1 MKKVL
6 LFLILAVSMNTCWS
20 QTENFNNY
28 KYLIVDSKFDFVQQV
43 DGYKTSSFTK
53 FLFKKKGF
61 DAYLDNEEFNDDLA
75 QNSCKALYAEVKD
88 NSGFL
93 RTRSVI
99 EITDCKGKLLFKSTE
114 GTSKQKDYAKAYRES
129 IRKAFESVI
138 AIPYTYDPSLL
149 EDASLV
155 TTSQKINQGTEGKNL
170 NKESNKEPIK
180 VVQEVNVSA
189 TAVILPKKKLK
200 VSTENT
206 YETLYAQPNENGY
219 QLVNTKPSIVFVLL
233 KTNTPQKYIIKDKN
247 GTLTKNGEVW
257 IAEYYENGVLT
268 TKRFQV
274 KF

>member
-6 LFLILAVSMNTCWS
+6 LFLILAVSMNTSWS
-20 QTENFNNY
+20 QTENFNKY

-155 TTSQKINQGTEGKNL
+155 TTSQKINKGTEGKNL
-170 NKESNKEPIK
+170 NIESNKEPIK

-189 TAVILPKKKLK
+189 TAVILPKKKLE

-206 YETLYAQPNENGY
+206 YQTLYAQPNENGY

-247 GTLTKNGEVW
+247 GTLTKNGEIW